1 MIKNLTKEELNKIY
15 EAEDM
20 LKGNINRM
28 CVTDDL
34 IEFARMYYFAKKRID
49 TIFEIN
55 FERIKGEPQTCEN
68 SINKEVLRRK
78 LQEHQSLWQL

>member
-1 MIKNLTKEELNKIY
+1 MIKSLTKEELNKIH

-28 CVTDDL
+28 CVTDNL

-55 FERIKGEPQTCEN
+55 LERIKDEPQTYEN
-68 SINKEVLRRK
+68 GINREALRRK